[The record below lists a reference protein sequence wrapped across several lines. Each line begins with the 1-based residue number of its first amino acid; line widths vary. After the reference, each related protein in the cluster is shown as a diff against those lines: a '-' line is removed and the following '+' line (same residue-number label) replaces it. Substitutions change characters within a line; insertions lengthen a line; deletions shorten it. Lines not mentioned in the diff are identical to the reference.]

1 MTTPH
6 EEIIEKLHA
15 IHTDLQVHIA
25 KDEGQWAK
33 VAETEEEIKHL
44 AEANGKVKTKQA
56 VIVAILA
63 ASGTH
68 AFSLLKALL

>member
-25 KDEGQWAK
+25 KDEGQWDR
-33 VAETEEEIKHL
+33 VAEAEEELKCL